1 MTAYRDRPCAAI
13 GLGWLTL
20 RGEFVNATHSRTR
33 SSQKG
38 YIGISLYQ
46 YQYYQYRYALSMS
59 LGYFGGGPNRNC
71 DILSF
76 AFQESL
82 SGSLARPI
90 PIRSLCPVSVGAMQR
105 SSPRRRRRRT

>member
-46 YQYYQYRYALSMS
+46 YQYYQYRYAH
-59 LGYFGGGPNRNC
+59 C
-71 DILSF
+71 
-76 AFQESL
+76 Q
-82 SGSLARPI
+82 
-90 PIRSLCPVSVGAMQR
+90 
-105 SSPRRRRRRT
+105 